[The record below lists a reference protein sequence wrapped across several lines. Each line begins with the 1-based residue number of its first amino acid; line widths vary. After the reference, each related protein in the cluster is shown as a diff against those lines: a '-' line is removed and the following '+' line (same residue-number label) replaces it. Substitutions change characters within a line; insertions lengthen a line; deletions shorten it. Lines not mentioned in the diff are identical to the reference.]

1 MVDLVLLGSRDHF
14 ALRLRKIGFGV
25 KQITLITYCF
35 SLIIGVLNI
44 WIYFVNN
51 LLFKNIV
58 IVCELIFILLVGI
71 LLSKIDMTIENENLD
86 EKYKV
91 I

>member
-1 MVDLVLLGSRDHF
+1 M
-14 ALRLRKIGFGV
+14 
-25 KQITLITYCF
+25 
-35 SLIIGVLNI
+35 
-44 WIYFVNN
+44 NN

-58 IVCELIFILLVGI
+58 IIFELIIILLVGI
-71 LLSKIDMTIENENLD
+71 LLSKIDMTIENKNLD